1 MCCHFPPPEDLPD
14 PGIKPTSSVSPA
26 FQVDSLPAE
35 PSGKPL
41 ETLCA
46 CQVASIVSYSLQPY
60 GPWPTRFL
68 CPWDSLGQNTGMGC
82 LPFSRGIS
90 SLIAVE
96 VIVWTRWGGGD
107 RNQGPTSRHRA
118 GRGRHHPERASY
130 VPSPIRSFIPS
141 PTSFSH
147 MFLR

>member
-1 MCCHFPPPEDLPD
+1 MLSSRGSSD

-82 LPFSRGIS
+82 HALLQGYQYLNCS
-90 SLIAVE
+90 
-96 VIVWTRWGGGD
+96 GGD
-107 RNQGPTSRHRA
+107 SLGKVGRRRQESGLNLQTQSRAR
-118 GRGRHHPERASY
+118 S
-130 VPSPIRSFIPS
+130 PSPRACKLCAFY
-141 PTSFSH
+141 
-147 MFLR
+147 